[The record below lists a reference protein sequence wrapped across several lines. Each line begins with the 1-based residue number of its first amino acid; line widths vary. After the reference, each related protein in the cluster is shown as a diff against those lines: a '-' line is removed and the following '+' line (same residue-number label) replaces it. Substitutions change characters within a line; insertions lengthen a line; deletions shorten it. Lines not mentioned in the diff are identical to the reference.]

1 MFFNGPDTQS
11 PAASFR
17 SKLAVVPIG
26 IGLFGVPLFLERFPY
41 GRVAEWLLAGT
52 LGIAAA
58 VACFWTKRARRWF
71 WWSILSIAG
80 LQTLLVVAQGP
91 SGLPEH
97 LGKGF
102 MAIVGADAA
111 VTSFLLYWTSW
122 IFDPHEAPRT
132 AASRAVEIT
141 IYGFVILFI
150 AIFGFVYW
158 AIKRA

>member
-1 MFFNGPDTQS
+1 
-11 PAASFR
+11 
-17 SKLAVVPIG
+17 
-26 IGLFGVPLFLERFPY
+26 
-41 GRVAEWLLAGT
+41 
-52 LGIAAA
+52 
-58 VACFWTKRARRWF
+58 
-71 WWSILSIAG
+71 
-80 LQTLLVVAQGP
+80 
-91 SGLPEH
+91 
-97 LGKGF
+97 

>member
-1 MFFNGPDTQS
+1 M
-11 PAASFR
+11 AARR
-17 SKLAVVPIG
+17 S
-26 IGLFGVPLFLERFPY
+26 
-41 GRVAEWLLAGT
+41 

-71 WWSILSIAG
+71 WWSIVTIAG
-80 LQTLLVVAQGP
+80 VQTVLIVAQGP

-97 LGKGF
+97 LAKGF

-111 VTSFLLYWTSW
+111 VTSFLLYWASW

-132 AASRAVEIT
+132 AARRTVEIT

-158 AIKRA
+158 AIKRG